1 MREYATQ
8 VLADANYQRILPENA
23 IERLRELQR
32 ELERQESPTE
42 ERKIED
48 EPPKEEKLP
57 VTEEKPLATEE
68 PQVANDTPPANI
80 PAPIEDPSPVDEQ
93 TIRSI
98 LIEESLLQSHPSLV
112 RWVSQPQITQ
122 SHRELVASA
131 GLSLA
136 PGSSRHSRHR
146 HSCSLR

>member
-32 ELERQESPTE
+32 ELERPESPTE
-42 ERKIED
+42 ERKTED

-80 PAPIEDPSPVDEQ
+80 PAPIEDSSPVDEQ

-98 LIEESLLQSHPSLV
+98 LI
-112 RWVSQPQITQ
+112 
-122 SHRELVASA
+122 
-131 GLSLA
+131 
-136 PGSSRHSRHR
+136 
-146 HSCSLR
+146 